1 MINGYLSQELNT
13 EADKIYAE
21 RFLPKMLDQV
31 QYTWLKQ
38 LAMSIAEIHLADYL
52 IIAYGK
58 EPL

>member
-58 EPL
+58 